1 MTITKTFR
9 TERLTTW
16 HVVAALAMA
25 ALGVLATIDAWRDM
39 FLIAYND
46 EEYSHIFIVPIVA
59 LWMVWVRRM
68 RFRHCRVSGTIV
80 GPLAV
85 AVGWG
90 VAHYGY
96 HHQHQSLWHGG
107 SVLIVLGCMLTIL
120 GKNVIFRFFPALAV
134 LIFMI
139 PVPGTIR
146 QDIAQPLQDWTANSA
161 RTCLE
166 ILGVETEVSG
176 NVLSI
181 NGVPVTIAD
190 ACNGMRMVFP
200 LILVSYAF
208 SFGLPLRQGVRF
220 TVLAASPFAAIVCNV
235 VRTLPTIWL
244 YGRGDASRDVAEL
257 FHTYSGWLMLPIA
270 FLLLLGIIKLLRWA
284 MLPVTRYPLAS
295 QYA

>member
-1 MTITKTFR
+1 MTLSKTL
-9 TERLTTW
+9 TAERLNPW
-16 HVVAALAMA
+16 HLVAALAMV
-25 ALGVLATIDAWRDM
+25 ALGVMATLDAWKDM
-39 FLIAYND
+39 FLIAFND
-46 EEYSHIFIVPIVA
+46 EEYSHIFIVPVVA

-80 GPLAV
+80 GPIVV
-85 AVGWG
+85 ALGWAI
-90 VAHYGY
+90 AHFGF

-107 SVLIVLGCMLTIL
+107 SVLIVLGCMLAVL
-120 GKNVIFRFFPALAV
+120 GKNVIFRFFPALLV
-134 LIFMI
+134 LVFMI

-208 SFGLPLRQGVRF
+208 SFGLPLRQSVR
-220 TVLAASPFAAIVCNV
+220 VLILLASPMSAIACNV
-235 VRTLPTIWL
+235 IRTVPTIWL
-244 YGRGDASRDVAEL
+244 YGNKSREVADT
-257 FHTYSGWLMLPIA
+257 FHTYSGWMMLPIA

-284 MLPVTRYPLAS
+284 MLPVTRFPLAS
-295 QYA
+295 QHA